1 MGIITA
7 RSRNGGRDHAL
18 DVLPF
23 AEKIGWEGECRETEK
38 GERKMIE
45 IQKVVF
51 EPCLLEVIRFC
62 QEDVI
67 ATSGDAFDGK
77 WDDLTGVGKNSED
90 LYN

>member
-1 MGIITA
+1 
-7 RSRNGGRDHAL
+7 
-18 DVLPF
+18 
-23 AEKIGWEGECRETEK
+23 
-38 GERKMIE
+38 MIE

-51 EPCLLEVIRFC
+51 EPCLLEVIRFS